1 MCGLHTESIWEAG
14 VDIHQGRCFG
24 LCGGSGGCG
33 SSVFW
38 RTFLVGDRGGVFR
51 GRLVEGGIC
60 KLGGEFVA
68 VAVEVEVVDL
78 EG

>member
-1 MCGLHTESIWEAG
+1 MCGLHMESMWEVG

-33 SSVFW
+33 SSVFS

-51 GRLVEGGIC
+51 GGLVEGGIF

-68 VAVEVEVVDL
+68 VVVEVEVGDL